1 MILAFIL
8 GLCFGSFIFAFYE
21 RFTHEKRLFTARSFC
36 FSCEKNLKFY
46 HLFPLFS
53 FIFLRGKCAYC
64 GAKISPLS
72 PLCELLCGFL
82 FVFAFKFSAN
92 ALEFAFLSLYLS
104 SLLLLSLIDIKLKAV
119 PEILLWANFIFA
131 LCFALDMR
139 ELYGF
144 FFWGEFSGGFV
155 LYSLCFM
162 GGVFLLKSLISCLL
176 NLKKQREKLES
187 MGEADILLIGAMGGI
202 LGFTEGFLL
211 LFVASFFGLLYLF
224 GILFW
229 HKFKLKNSLNLAD
242 KGKINDKKDLNS
254 QRENALKF
262 KNHSQQK
269 SSKNALNSQDKFTQ
283 KQSQKNTN
291 LSYNALPFIP
301 FLSLAFLIVFSIRGL
316 W

>member
-1 MILAFIL
+1 MILAFVL
-8 GLCFGSFIFAFYE
+8 GLCFGSFVFAFYE
-21 RFTHEKRLFTARSFC
+21 RFTHEKRLFGARSFC

-64 GAKISPLS
+64 GAKISLLS
-72 PLCELLCGFL
+72 PLCELLCGIL
-82 FVFAFKFSAN
+82 FVFAYEFSAN
-92 ALEFAFLSLYLS
+92 AFEFAFLSLYLS
-104 SLLLLSLIDIKLKAV
+104 SLILLSLIDIKFKAV

-162 GGVFLLKSLISCLL
+162 GGIFLLKSLISCLL

-202 LGFTEGFLL
+202 LGFAEGFLL

-229 HKFKLKNSLNLAD
+229 HKFKLKNNPNSASKMSD
-242 KGKINDKKDLNS
+242 EIYLNS
-254 QRENALKF
+254 QHENALKF

-269 SSKNALNSQDKFTQ
+269 SSKNGLNSQDKFIQ
-283 KQSQKNTN
+283 NQSQKNTN
-291 LSYNALPFIP
+291 LSHNALPFIP

>member
-1 MILAFIL
+1 MILAFVL
-8 GLCFGSFIFAFYE
+8 GLCFGSFVFAFYE
-21 RFTHEKRLFTARSFC
+21 RFTHEKRLFGARSFC

-64 GAKISPLS
+64 GAKISLLS
-72 PLCELLCGFL
+72 PLCELLCGIL

-92 ALEFAFLSLYLS
+92 AFEFIFLSLYLS
-104 SLLLLSLIDIKLKAV
+104 SLILLSLIDIKFKAV
-119 PEILLWANFIFA
+119 PEILLWLNFIFA
-131 LCFALDMR
+131 LCFAFDMR

-162 GGVFLLKSLISCLL
+162 GGIFLLKSLISCLL
-176 NLKKQREKLES
+176 NLKKQHEKLES

-202 LGFTEGFLL
+202 LGFAEGFLL

-229 HKFKLKNSLNLAD
+229 HKFKLKNNPNSASKMSD
-242 KGKINDKKDLNS
+242 KNDLNS
-254 QRENALKF
+254 QHENTLKF

-269 SSKNALNSQDKFTQ
+269 SSKNGLNSQDKFIQ
-283 KQSQKNTN
+283 NQSQKNTN
-291 LSYNALPFIP
+291 LSHNALPFIP
-301 FLSLAFLIVFSIRGL
+301 FLSLAFLVVFSIRGL

>member
-1 MILAFIL
+1 MILAFVL

-92 ALEFAFLSLYLS
+92 AFEFAFLSLYLS
-104 SLLLLSLIDIKLKAV
+104 SLLLLSLIDIKFKAV

-162 GGVFLLKSLISCLL
+162 GGIFLLKSLISCLL
-176 NLKKQREKLES
+176 NLKKQHEKLES

-202 LGFTEGFLL
+202 LGFLQGFLAL
-211 LFVASFFGLLYLF
+211 LVACIISLPFFLMS
-224 GILFW
+224 
-229 HKFKLKNSLNLAD
+229 HKRRF
-242 KGKINDKKDLNS
+242 
-254 QRENALKF
+254 E
-262 KNHSQQK
+262 
-269 SSKNALNSQDKFTQ
+269 
-283 KQSQKNTN
+283 
-291 LSYNALPFIP
+291 LPFIP

>member
-1 MILAFIL
+1 MILVFVL

-21 RFTHEKRLFTARSFC
+21 RFCTQKRLFTARSFC
-36 FSCEKNLKFY
+36 FFCEKNLKFY
-46 HLFPLFS
+46 HLVPLFS
-53 FIFLRGKCAYC
+53 FLFLRGKCAYC
-64 GAKISPLS
+64 GTKISLLS
-72 PLCELLCGFL
+72 PLCELLCGIL
-82 FVFAFKFSAN
+82 FVFAFRFSEN
-92 ALEFAFLSLYLS
+92 AFEFAFLSLYLA
-104 SLLLLSLIDIKLKAV
+104 SLLLLSLIDIKFKAV

-202 LGFTEGFLL
+202 LGFAEGFLL

-224 GILFW
+224 SILFW
-229 HKFKLKNSLNLAD
+229 HKFKLKNSLNLAS
-242 KGKINDKKDLNS
+242 KINDENCVNS

-269 SSKNALNSQDKFTQ
+269 SSKNALNLQDKFTQ

>member
-1 MILAFIL
+1 MILAFVL
-8 GLCFGSFIFAFYE
+8 GLCFGSFVFAFYE
-21 RFTHEKRLFTARSFC
+21 RFTHEKRLFGARSFC

-64 GAKISPLS
+64 GAKISLLS
-72 PLCELLCGFL
+72 PLCELLCGIL
-82 FVFAFKFSAN
+82 FVFAFRFSAN
-92 ALEFAFLSLYLS
+92 AFEFIFLSLYLS
-104 SLLLLSLIDIKLKAV
+104 SLILLSLIDIKFKAV

-162 GGVFLLKSLISCLL
+162 GGIFLLKSLISCLL
-176 NLKKQREKLES
+176 NFKKQREKLES

-202 LGFTEGFLL
+202 LGFAEGFLL

-229 HKFKLKNSLNLAD
+229 HKFKLKNNPNSAS
-242 KGKINDKKDLNS
+242 KMSYEIYLNS
-254 QRENALKF
+254 QHENALKF

-269 SSKNALNSQDKFTQ
+269 SSKNGLNSQDKFIQ
-283 KQSQKNTN
+283 NQSQKNTN
-291 LSYNALPFIP
+291 LSRNALPFIP

>member
-1 MILAFIL
+1 MILAFVL
-8 GLCFGSFIFAFYE
+8 GLCFGSFVFAFYE
-21 RFTHEKRLFTARSFC
+21 RFTHEKRLFGARSFC
-36 FSCEKNLKFY
+36 FFCERNLKFY

-64 GAKISPLS
+64 GAKISLLS
-72 PLCELLCGFL
+72 PLCELLCGLL
-82 FVFAFKFSAN
+82 FVFAYEFSAN
-92 ALEFAFLSLYLS
+92 AFEFIFLSLYLS
-104 SLLLLSLIDIKLKAV
+104 SLILLSLIDIKFKAV

-162 GGVFLLKSLISCLL
+162 GGIFLLKSLISCLL

-202 LGFTEGFLL
+202 LGFAEGFLL

-229 HKFKLKNSLNLAD
+229 HKFKLKNNPNSASKMSD
-242 KGKINDKKDLNS
+242 EIYLNS
-254 QRENALKF
+254 QHENALKF

-269 SSKNALNSQDKFTQ
+269 SSKNGLNSQDKFTQ
-283 KQSQKNTN
+283 NQSQKNTN
-291 LSYNALPFIP
+291 LSHNALPFIP

>member
-1 MILAFIL
+1 MILAFVL
-8 GLCFGSFIFAFYE
+8 GLCFGSFVFAFYE
-21 RFTHEKRLFTARSFC
+21 RFTHEKRLFGARSFC
-36 FSCEKNLKFY
+36 FFCERNLKFY

-64 GAKISPLS
+64 GAKISLLS
-72 PLCELLCGFL
+72 PLCELLCGLL

-92 ALEFAFLSLYLS
+92 AFEFIFLSLYLA
-104 SLLLLSLIDIKLKAV
+104 SLLLLSLIDIKFKAV

-162 GGVFLLKSLISCLL
+162 GGIFLLKSLISCLL

-202 LGFTEGFLL
+202 LGFLEGFLL

-229 HKFKLKNSLNLAD
+229 HKFKLKNNPNSASKMSD
-242 KGKINDKKDLNS
+242 EIYLNS
-254 QRENALKF
+254 QHENALKF

-269 SSKNALNSQDKFTQ
+269 SSKNGLNSQDKFIQ
-283 KQSQKNTN
+283 NQSQKNTN
-291 LSYNALPFIP
+291 LSHNALPFIP